1 MKKSLILC
9 LLVLVL
15 IPITRALDC
24 YPTISWRMDSQFYI
38 GETSKLIAT
47 ITNPCDENIRAVTE
61 INTQETYGYIK
72 VYTVPSE
79 LENPTPKP
87 HDINT
92 GSPMVSVELD
102 KAGEDEAKQK
112 VVFYIQPDE
121 LTPLGTYTIY
131 ENFYVE
137 GELRDTKE
145 VTITVKKP
153 LQITYQ
159 LPSSMKFGTPFSAS
173 ITINNIGTESLKT
186 LKICVSSPENIVSF
200 SESCKTW
207 TNIPS
212 KYTDKFSFTVNSI
225 IPGDYQNAIKVD
237 IYYTPYTS
245 LNVYDSYN
253 QPSLKITTT
262 QSATPSLSFPQL
274 SYTPIRKNENLTLQI
289 TNRGNGS
296 AYRCIAT
303 LTYPDDCPLEASS
316 LISSSK
322 SDEGNIYE
330 IDCGSEIP
338 IKSGSSI
345 ILTFKPDEI
354 KPSCFIKG
362 MISYRDS
369 TGKILQT
376 GISNLYLQ
384 AMTTT
389 IKPFIP
395 PNHEKNILYI
405 ILIAIVAI
413 IAVVLVFLKYKKP
426 LIWQKLVGSVKT
438 LFSRISLIFK
448 KPKLN
453 KVDEK

>member
-1 MKKSLILC
+1 MKWSIILC

-15 IPITRALDC
+15 IPTVRALDC
-24 YPTISWRMDSQFYI
+24 YPTISWKIDSQFYI

-47 ITNPCDENIRAVTE
+47 ITNPCNENIRAITE

-79 LENPTPKP
+79 LETPIPKP

-92 GSPMVSVELD
+92 GSPMVSIELD

-112 VVFYIQPDE
+112 VVFFIQPDE
-121 LTPLGTYTIY
+121 FTPLGTYTLY

-159 LPSSMKFGTPFSAS
+159 LPTTMKFGTPFSAS
-173 ITINNIGTESLKT
+173 ITINNIGAESLKS

-212 KYTDKFSFTVNSI
+212 KYTDKFSFTVNSLV
-225 IPGDYQNAIKVD
+225 PGDYQNAIKVD
-237 IYYTPYTS
+237 IYYTAYTG
-245 LNVYDSYN
+245 LNVVDSYN
-253 QPSLKITTT
+253 HPSIKITTT
-262 QSATPSLSFPQL
+262 QPATTSLSVPLL
-274 SYTPIRKNENLTLQI
+274 SYSPVRKNENLTLQI
-289 TNRGNGS
+289 TNKGNS
-296 AYRCIAT
+296 TAYRCIAT

-322 SDEGNIYE
+322 SEEGNVYE

-338 IKSGSSI
+338 AKGSSKI
-345 ILTFKPDEI
+345 ILTFNPDEI
-354 KPSCFIKG
+354 NPSCFIKG
-362 MISYRDS
+362 TISYRDS
-369 TGKILQT
+369 SGKLLQT
-376 GISNLYLQ
+376 DISNIYLQ

-389 IKPFIP
+389 IRPFIP
-395 PNHEKNILYI
+395 VEEGKSSLYI
-405 ILIAIVAI
+405 ILLVIVVI
-413 IAVVLVFLKYKKP
+413 IVIVFVFLKYKKP
-426 LIWQKLVGSVKT
+426 EVFAKIVQFFQKFKPV
-438 LFSRISLIFK
+438 K
-448 KPKLN
+448 KPN
-453 KVDEK
+453 